1 MVLVKREEI
10 QNFYCE
16 FFELLKKKKNV
27 KNILVPMIF
36 GILLKTKKIKAL
48 IPQSDKNI
56 KLIFKILESQITMN
70 FHKY

>member
-1 MVLVKREEI
+1 
-10 QNFYCE
+10 
-16 FFELLKKKKNV
+16 
-27 KNILVPMIF
+27 MIF

-56 KLIFKILESQITMN
+56 KLIFKISESQITMN